1 MAGSSRL
8 CIPEIREALLN
19 TRPQRSLAMAQS
31 IDALRQ
37 QWTAAG
43 QGHCLQYAD
52 ELSADAQKQLLDQL
66 STIDPTKASAMYKRA
81 KNPPPDKAGP
91 PAPLDTNQI
100 ERLASASQEKRDAW
114 RAAGLDACRRGEV
127 AILLLAGGQGTRLGF
142 DRPTSVLSGL

>member
-1 MAGSSRL
+1 MLLAKARESRACAAAFQLVHGRLARL
-8 CIPEIREALLN
+8 CIPEIRDALLN
-19 TRPQRSLAMAQS
+19 TRPRAMAQS

-52 ELSADAQKQLLDQL
+52 ELRRRRTDATTGPIK
-66 STIDPTKASAMYKRA
+66 SSIDPAKASAMYKRA

-100 ERLASASQEKRDAW
+100 ERLATAPPAKRQDGAKPASTPV
-114 RAAGLDACRRGEV
+114 AAARSPSYC
-127 AILLLAGGQGTRLGF
+127 
-142 DRPTSVLSGL
+142 